1 MLQILLHHRWAHA
14 YLASEVITVPF
25 RSVVLLLR
33 TLFRKFHVTSITG
46 KPSHPSDTLTPH
58 HTQTLRSCPSTL
70 KQKRNPQT
78 GTKQTQRKSPKLFAT
93 ETKIQKKNLL
103 HNVENIWPQ
112 LSTTSPFKP
121 KRRIS
126 PPLLLVSTQEEETNP
141 KKNLSPKKK
150 QRNKKK
156 ADRGN
161 YKTHKV
167 ISKLQR
173 LYTTIKR
180 IQPLRSEESK
190 SLREVAQETV
200 AVL

>member
-1 MLQILLHHRWAHA
+1 LQQKQN
-14 YLASEVITVPF
+14 S
-25 RSVVLLLR
+25 
-33 TLFRKFHVTSITG
+33 RKKTSCTTWKI
-46 KPSHPSDTLTPH
+46 SD
-58 HTQTLRSCPSTL
+58 
-70 KQKRNPQT
+70 
-78 GTKQTQRKSPKLFAT
+78 A
-93 ETKIQKKNLL
+93 
-103 HNVENIWPQ
+103 Q
-112 LSTTSPFKP
+112 LSTASPFKP

-141 KKNLSPKKK
+141 EKNLSPKKK

-161 YKTHKV
+161 YKTHKL